1 MTLVQDVV
9 SHAQSQYGV
18 LEVAMAMPRGSK
30 NYGLYR
36 GGVSDIDYTVV
47 YLPYEH
53 DLYVRQPLKDRYIE
67 TDNFE
72 YKLVDIRNLPKI
84 LKTANLT
91 TLDFIWAEPNE
102 EETAI
107 LEGFDNLDIK
117 MFLALEWVISYN
129 LKSFYFSHIS
139 QTKKALHEYREKGHN
154 YKTSKRLITASY
166 LLWVLNTV
174 YAHSP
179 AMDSADFMVLMHSA
193 GKWHE
198 YPNPLG
204 ELGDLSR
211 LKFDLGEEHFLE
223 FVNRVDVLLTYCE
236 DIVKTIPDSDKV
248 VLGNTLEEV
257 ENVLVASMRNF
268 YYGVDNNPQL

>member
-9 SHAQSQYGV
+9 AHAQAQEGV
-18 LEVAMAMPRGSK
+18 LGVAMAMPRGSK

-36 GGVSDIDYTVV
+36 EGVSDIDYTVV

-53 DLYVRQPLKDRYIE
+53 DLYVRQPSKDRYIE
-67 TDNFE
+67 TEHFE
-72 YKLVDIRNLPKI
+72 YKLVDIRNLLKI
-84 LKTANLT
+84 LKTVNLT
-91 TLDFIWAEPNE
+91 ALDFIWAEPNE
-102 EETAI
+102 KETAI
-107 LEGFDNLDIK
+107 LEGFEDLDMK
-117 MFLALEWVISYN
+117 MFLALEWIISYN

-166 LLWVLNTV
+166 LLWVLNTS
-174 YAHSP
+174 HTHNLR
-179 AMDSADFMVLMHSA
+179 MDSADFMVLMHSA
-193 GKWHE
+193 GRWHE

-204 ELGDLSR
+204 ELGDLPR

-223 FVNRVDVLLTYCE
+223 FVNRVDVLLTYCG

-248 VLGNTLEEV
+248 VLRNTLEEV
-257 ENVLVASMRNF
+257 ENVLVTDMRNF
-268 YYGVDNNPQL
+268 YYGIDKDM

>member
-9 SHAQSQYGV
+9 AHAQAQESV

-36 GGVSDIDYTVV
+36 EGVSDIDYTVV
-47 YLPYEH
+47 YIPYEH
-53 DLYVRQPLKDRYIE
+53 DLYVRQPSKDRYIE
-67 TDNFE
+67 TEHFE

-91 TLDFIWAEPNE
+91 ALDFIWAEPNE

-107 LEGFDNLDIK
+107 LEGFDDLDTK
-117 MFLALEWVISYN
+117 MFHALEWVISYN

-174 YAHSP
+174 YAHTT

-193 GKWHE
+193 GKWRE

-223 FVNRVDVLLTYCE
+223 FVNRVDALLTYCE
-236 DIVKTIPDSDKV
+236 DIVETIPDSDKV

-268 YYGVDNNPQL
+268 YYGIDKDM

>member
-36 GGVSDIDYTVV
+36 EGVSDIDYTVV

-72 YKLVDIRNLPKI
+72 YKLVDIRNLLKV

-91 TLDFIWAEPNE
+91 ALDFIWAEPNE

-107 LEGFDNLDIK
+107 LGGFDDLDIK
-117 MFLALEWVISYN
+117 VFHELEWVISYN

-139 QTKKALHEYREKGHN
+139 QTKKALHEYHEKGYD

-166 LLWVLNTV
+166 LLWVLNTF
-174 YAHSP
+174 HTHNLS
-179 AMDSADFMVLMHSA
+179 MDSTDFMVLMHSA
-193 GKWHE
+193 GRWHE
-198 YPNPLG
+198 YPNQLG

-211 LKFDLGEEHFLE
+211 LKFDLGEEHFLV
-223 FVNRVDVLLTYCE
+223 FVDRVEALLEHCE
-236 DIVKTIPDSDKV
+236 GIAKTVAKADMVAIENILK
-248 VLGNTLEEV
+248 GV
-257 ENVLVASMRNF
+257 EDVLVASMRNF